1 MEKTILTKNS
11 INRALAMLRRLK
23 KKTLKEQVDYLTI
36 HRIRR
41 DPTSKEFALLKKVQR
56 KKSDPSLLQETIAFK
71 NAQWFW
77 SDQKQETF
85 ISHRPRLESYRKMV
99 CNKDYRSIDDDPEI
113 SVTIPQDLFV
123 ILEWLQLIP

>member
-1 MEKTILTKNS
+1 MEKIILTKSS

-23 KKTLKEQVDYLTI
+23 KKMLPQQVDYLAI

-41 DPTSKEFALLKKVQR
+41 DPRSKEFDLLKKVQR
-56 KKSDPSLLQETIAFK
+56 KKSDPILLYETLAYK

-77 SDQKQETF
+77 SDQKHQTF
-85 ISHRPRLESYRKMV
+85 ISYKPRLESYRKMV
-99 CNKDYRSIDDDPEI
+99 CNKDYRSIEDDPEI

-123 ILEWLQLIP
+123 ILEWLQLVR